1 MITKVLMLPVP
12 VLLAMQNG
20 LAKVISPLAYGL
32 GFSEWHHQSEVA
44 TQILLDSSPSN
55 LEIPGKQQP
64 P

>member
-1 MITKVLMLPVP
+1 
-12 VLLAMQNG
+12 MQNG
-20 LAKVISPLAYGL
+20 PAKIISPLAYGL

-44 TQILLDSSPSN
+44 AQILLDPSPSN

>member
-1 MITKVLMLPVP
+1 
-12 VLLAMQNG
+12 MQNG

-44 TQILLDSSPSN
+44 AQILLDPSPSN